1 MARAKDARKAKE
13 RKQKIVLAVAGVL
26 LVGLLAIQGPKFLK
40 LMKGGSS
47 AATAATTTSSTTVSA
62 TATAS
67 TTVQSSVAAGSDK
80 LSSLRVFRASA
91 KDPFV
96 PLVSDAAPAAPAPSP
111 AAAAPPVPA
120 AVRARAAK
128 PKPTPASSA
137 PASGP
142 FFGTVDTTTPAKP
155 ATAARAGLPTA
166 QIRLNGTTVRVA
178 LGQSFPSK
186 KPVFRLAG
194 FQSGGVS
201 IALVE
206 GSLADGAS
214 ALKLRMGQSLTLVN
228 TSNNV
233 RYAIKLVATRGS

>member
-40 LMKGGSS
+40 LMKGGAST
-47 AATAATTTSSTTVSA
+47 ATAATTTSSTTVSA

-67 TTVQSSVAAGSDK
+67 TAVHSSVAAGSDK

-96 PLVSDAAPAAPAPSP
+96 PLVSDAPAAPAPSP

-128 PKPTPASSA
+128 LKPTPASSA

-233 RYAIKLVATRGS
+233 RYAIKLVATKGS